1 MSRREL
7 KSLVEDSNGFT
18 QALGRTRGRTMAT
31 PNPSVTTPIG
41 TNSRDVEALEAAKN
55 EELLKLQ
62 LQELE
67 GNAEISRMKL
77 ELEHLKSL
85 DAQRQETQRVLEE
98 QRQGFQTQ
106 ILELKQEICAERESR
121 LLDPR
126 PHRAVEQRG
135 AALRTAQSHWR
146 HSLGRYARN
155 WSQVKAVTG
164 L

>member
-31 PNPSVTTPIG
+31 PNPSATTPIG
-41 TNSRDVEALEAAKN
+41 TNSRDVEALSCRLAEAAKN

-85 DAQRQETQRVLEE
+85 DAQRQETQRLLEE

-106 ILELKQEICAERESR
+106 ILELRQEICAERER
-121 LLDPR
+121 
-126 PHRAVEQRG
+126 EQTPG
-135 AALRTAQSHWR
+135 SEASQSGRTTRSSSTNSA
-146 HSLGRYARN
+146 
-155 WSQVKAVTG
+155 
-164 L
+164 